1 MLVLGALKREQWGR
15 ADLKSNRKE
24 GKDISTNQITVLFM
38 EYVRKSSHIYF
49 FCASLTNFILGNGLD
64 KKKEQKDDV
73 HPHISVLNASVVLS
87 GSV

>member
-1 MLVLGALKREQWGR
+1 
-15 ADLKSNRKE
+15 
-24 GKDISTNQITVLFM
+24 M

-87 GSV
+87 GSVWNLTMALNRGGKDWKIFACK